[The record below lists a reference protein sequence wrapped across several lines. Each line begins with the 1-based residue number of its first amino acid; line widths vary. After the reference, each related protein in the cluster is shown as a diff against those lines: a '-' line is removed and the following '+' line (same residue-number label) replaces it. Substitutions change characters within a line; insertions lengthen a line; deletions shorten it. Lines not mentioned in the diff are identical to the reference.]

1 VGRTSRMPILLGIA
15 VRVLLTHVGTTR
27 VASLFAATDTPTA
40 SSFVGATFSPN
51 VAPRVQALRQGANV
65 ELSWSAVKLGT
76 RAPDYV
82 VWRVDGSTWTHICIG
97 ADIPVTTGATVTCRD
112 RRAAQGGIPTSLSAV
127 QPAYIVG
134 AVVTWSLSPGAPQP
148 VR

>member
-1 VGRTSRMPILLGIA
+1 MGRTSRTPILVGFA
-15 VRVLLTHVGTTR
+15 VLVLLIHVGTMR
-27 VASLFAATDTPTA
+27 VSSLFAATDTPIA

-51 VAPRVQALRQGANV
+51 VAPTFQALRQDANV
-65 ELSWSAVKLGT
+65 EIGWSAVKLGT
-76 RAPDYV
+76 RATDYV

-97 ADIPVTTGATVTCRD
+97 ADFLVTTGATVTCRD
-112 RRAAQGGIPTSLSAV
+112 RRAAQGGIPTSFYTV

-134 AVVTWSLSPGAPQP
+134 ALVTWSLSPGAPQP